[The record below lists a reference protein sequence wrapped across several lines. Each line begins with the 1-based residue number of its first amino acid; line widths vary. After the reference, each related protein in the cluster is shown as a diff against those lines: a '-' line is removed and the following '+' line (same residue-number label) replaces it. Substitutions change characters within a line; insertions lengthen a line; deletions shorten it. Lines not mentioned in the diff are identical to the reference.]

1 MIIADKVYNKVV
13 KSSRDATIQKRQYQ
27 TVLNLI
33 EIVTLIN
40 RDCPSYAKEV
50 TTMPSEDL
58 RALIARANNDKDF
71 LRDLLKNPAQAI
83 KEAGFELTPEEMEA
97 VKSSQFQEQ
106 LSDEELDN
114 RASKI
119 LFKLGG

>member
-1 MIIADKVYNKVV
+1 
-13 KSSRDATIQKRQYQ
+13 
-27 TVLNLI
+27 
-33 EIVTLIN
+33 
-40 RDCPSYAKEV
+40 
-50 TTMPSEDL
+50 MPSEDL

-71 LRDLLKNPAQAI
+71 MRDLLKNPEQAI
-83 KEAGFELTPEEMEA
+83 KEAGFELTPEELAA

-119 LFKLGG
+119 LFKIGG